1 MQYLTYRNG
10 KLLTVKDIDAVCDNI
25 KELFEAE
32 RRRNEDL
39 VMENKHLKLERY
51 ENDEIQRLL
60 LENEILKTKLQDSFT
75 ITPEQRKKINIWQKM
90 HNHGKCKYP
99 NFIYKFIETSIGDS
113 GTCVCSR
120 CGEELEFQ
128 FIGD

>member
-1 MQYLTYRNG
+1 MQYLTYKDG
-10 KLLTVKDIDAVCDNI
+10 KLLKVKDIDAVCDNI
-25 KELFEAE
+25 KELFAAE

-60 LENEILKTKLQDSFT
+60 LENEILKTKLQDSFI
-75 ITPEQRKKINIWQKM
+75 ITPEQRKKINMWQKS
-90 HNHGKCKYP
+90 HKCKYS
-99 NFIYKFIETSIGDS
+99 NFVYKFVETAIGDS
-113 GTCVCSR
+113 GACVCPK
-120 CGEELEFQ
+120 CGEEFEFQ